1 MYFYTYEELIEF
13 LNDFDSHWAH
23 GSDLLR
29 EGCRP
34 SNWREVLGKDY
45 EEVNQELHDRQII
58 IEEELPRAWE
68 TLDKLKFYEKGL
80 RDTHQELNLILDQFL
95 RWKNDE
101 DASPFFWHLLNCAPF
116 NRLKFQQNPVVE
128 NQPLLME
135 HWYHEGRVVEN
146 KRLIPFLANMFYV
159 TPDYGNYY
167 LTFLNVLT
175 TPLLSEGATRLER
188 CGICSCAML
197 QKRQTQRFCS
207 SKCRSKYHNSQK
219 DSKKHAAYMRE
230 WRKKLKFQDARL
242 RRQLSKARKWS

>member
-1 MYFYTYEELIEF
+1 MYFYTNEELIEF
-13 LNDFDSHWAH
+13 LNDFDNHWAH
-23 GSDLLR
+23 GSDFLR
-29 EGCRP
+29 ECCRP
-34 SNWREVLGKDY
+34 SNWREGLGKDY

-68 TLDKLKFYEKGL
+68 TLDKLEFYEKGL

-101 DASPFFWHLLNCAPF
+101 DASPFWWHLLNCAPF
-116 NRLKFQQNPVVE
+116 NRVRFQQNTVVE
-128 NQPLLME
+128 NQPLLMK
-135 HWYHEGRVVEN
+135 GLIVKN
-146 KRLIPFLANMFYV
+146 KQLIPFLANIFYV

-175 TPLLSEGATRLER
+175 TPLLSEGASGLER

-207 SKCRSKYHNSQK
+207 SKCRSNYHNSQK
-219 DSKKHAAYMRE
+219 DPKKHAAYMRE
-230 WRKKLKFQDARL
+230 WRKTEKLREARI
-242 RRQLSKARKWS
+242 RKKLAG